1 MRTKVFAYKGF
12 IGIQSD
18 FNAEG
23 LLNDPSK
30 PGQLGFV
37 VDADFCDIQPEA
49 IELLKKIPK
58 SGDDIGDVDVFK
70 AGEKVIFA
78 WLGPMLRVLD
88 LNREISGSSSYNP
101 RLLKPANFDTP
112 EQFKQFIDNNV

>member
-1 MRTKVFAYKGF
+1 MRTKVFVHRGF

-18 FNAEG
+18 YNAEG

-37 VDADFCDIQPEA
+37 VDADFCDFQPEA
-49 IELLKKIPK
+49 IELLKKVPK
-58 SGDDIGDVDVFK
+58 SRDDIGDVDVFK

-78 WLGPMLRVLD
+78 WLGHSHKILD
-88 LNREISGSSSYNP
+88 LDREISGSSNYNP
-101 RLLKPANFDTP
+101 RLLKPTNFDTP
-112 EQFKQFIDNNV
+112 KSFKQYIDDNI